1 MTRSAEVVAAAGVI
15 GIVELAGA
23 AADET
28 LTIVLV
34 VIILS
39 LPPVPLAP
47 AFKVMVWSQTEA
59 PAALDDGSGS
69 TSPDGRE
76 VSDDPLI
83 YETDLLRNQ

>member
-47 AFKVMVWSQTEA
+47 AFKVMV
-59 PAALDDGSGS
+59 
-69 TSPDGRE
+69 
-76 VSDDPLI
+76 
-83 YETDLLRNQ
+83 